1 MLEQARQK
9 KITNKLTADGWLVVK
24 LIKTNMNGIPD
35 LVAFKDGNTMF
46 IEVKQPTGVLSETQ
60 KIRIKQ
66 LKEHGF
72 EVNVW
77 VDYQVAFDIDLNVN
91 IQNNII

>member
-35 LVAFKDGNTMF
+35 LVAFKEGKTMF
-46 IEVKQPTGVLSETQ
+46 IEVKQPTGVLSEIQ

-66 LKEHGF
+66 LKQQGF

-77 VDYQVAFDIDLNVN
+77 TDYQVAFDIDIN
-91 IQNNII
+91 IKTDII